1 MKMKRKS
8 SPPAVTHDQ
17 FATEP
22 FPTYFKRGA
31 QSDSFGTVLAPGVK
45 SERTRGRYS
54 MPRDAR
60 TEHAIYL
67 TDEEK
72 FTPRS
77 SAAPGRKGSSLKRS
91 SPEPRIRSGQD

>member
-1 MKMKRKS
+1 MKMKRKAA
-8 SPPAVTHDQ
+8 PPAVTHDP
-17 FATEP
+17 FFVEP
-22 FPTYFKRGA
+22 FPRYSKTGP
-31 QSDSFGTVLAPGVK
+31 QSHSFGMELAPGVK
-45 SERTRGRYS
+45 RERTGSRYS

-91 SPEPRIRSGQD
+91 SPEPRFRSGQD